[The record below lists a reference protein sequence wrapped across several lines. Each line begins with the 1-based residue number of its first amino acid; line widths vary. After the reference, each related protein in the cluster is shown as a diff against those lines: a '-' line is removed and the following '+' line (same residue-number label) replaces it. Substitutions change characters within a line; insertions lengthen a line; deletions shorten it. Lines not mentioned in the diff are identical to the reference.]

1 MKLTYLW
8 TLSLAVMTLVS
19 CDEDTESLG
28 INMMPSS
35 DLVCK
40 EYKTY
45 DVATSSYAVGDKVL
59 ARTEKSYLGQY
70 TDSETGTTVKSDF
83 MAQFG
88 CDENFSLPEKIT
100 NDSCYKVDLRLFI
113 SNYVGDSLSTFK
125 ISVYELDKQLDP
137 EADYYTDINP
147 EDYYDSGKKPIAS
160 KWFTINDRT
169 ITDSTRW
176 SSSYNNNI
184 RLSLPT
190 DIGTRIIRDYRK
202 NPNHFANT
210 SEWLK
215 SGNPCSKGLYFKLE
229 YGDGAMAYIDI
240 VQLNMYFT
248 YYDEEYKKDT
258 TGVCSFAAT
267 DAVVQATRFENS
279 NLDKLLN
286 DNSTTYIKSPAGIF
300 TMATI
305 PADEIST
312 NDTINSAKLT
322 FTRYNDAIQS
332 PFRLSIPQTVLL
344 VRLDDYLNGFFEN
357 YKVNDSKESYLA
369 TFNSLTNSYVFSNV
383 SRLIT
388 RMVKEKQQGKANE
401 NWNKVLLIP
410 VSKTTDSSGNI
421 VKLNHDFSMSYAK
434 LVGGQNNPI
443 KLEVI
448 YTKFK

>member
-1 MKLTYLW
+1 
-8 TLSLAVMTLVS
+8 
-19 CDEDTESLG
+19 
-28 INMMPSS
+28 
-35 DLVCK
+35 
-40 EYKTY
+40 
-45 DVATSSYAVGDKVL
+45 
-59 ARTEKSYLGQY
+59 
-70 TDSETGTTVKSDF
+70 

-286 DNSTTYIKSPAGIF
+286 DNSATYIKSPAGIF

>member
-19 CDEDTESLG
+19 CDEDTETLG
-28 INMMPSS
+28 INMMPSF

-286 DNSTTYIKSPAGIF
+286 DNSATYIKSPAGIF